1 MIPYLRLLFGGL
13 LLAVLAACA
22 GIPSDRSGTAQ
33 DQKAA
38 ALAEI
43 PPISAEQ
50 PFHRQGRFAVHA
62 ERMNDKPEAIQGG
75 FSWYDNGDQLVL
87 ELRNP
92 LGHVMAQLQ
101 VDERGA
107 WLQEPRAGMRFGESA
122 DALAQEIFDQPI
134 PVEGLRYWL
143 RGAPSPQASDI
154 GPDDQGRLEQARDQG
169 WRITLNEYDAQGP
182 KRLLLV
188 FHQGGQRITVRIVID
203 ADPQV
208 Q

>member
-75 FSWYDNGDQLVL
+75 FSWYDNGAQLVL
-87 ELRNP
+87 VLRI
-92 LGHVMAQLQ
+92 LMWQFLVMWK
-101 VDERGA
+101 VV
-107 WLQEPRAGMRFGESA
+107 ES
-122 DALAQEIFDQPI
+122 
-134 PVEGLRYWL
+134 G
-143 RGAPSPQASDI
+143 
-154 GPDDQGRLEQARDQG
+154 
-169 WRITLNEYDAQGP
+169 
-182 KRLLLV
+182 
-188 FHQGGQRITVRIVID
+188 
-203 ADPQV
+203 
-208 Q
+208 